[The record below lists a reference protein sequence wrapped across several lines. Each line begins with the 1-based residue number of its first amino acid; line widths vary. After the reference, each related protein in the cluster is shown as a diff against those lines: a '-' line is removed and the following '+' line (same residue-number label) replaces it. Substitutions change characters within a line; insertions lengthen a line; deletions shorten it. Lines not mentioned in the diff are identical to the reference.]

1 MNYRIEIKTKA
12 RKFIEKQNPE
22 QQIRILKAIYKIPD
36 GDIKR
41 LKGQNGLYRL
51 RVGDYRII
59 YSMDNN
65 RLVIMIMNIG
75 NRGDIYNAL

>member
-1 MNYRIEIKTKA
+1 MNYRIDIKAKA

-59 YSMDNN
+59 YFIDNN
-65 RLVIMIMNIG
+65 KFIILIMNIG
-75 NRGDIYNAL
+75 NRGDVYNTL

>member
-12 RKFIEKQNPE
+12 RKFIAKQNPE